1 MLLIFMCFN
10 ELNLFMQR
18 RLFVYLLMV
27 VSCFLFYKAS
37 ILKKEFDFFN
47 KKLKLTSHCVLHYL
61 SSVDLLK
68 NFSQLIV
75 TIFIF
80 SQKFS
85 QFFQGKK
92 VQRYSILLISRF
104 IDFKEYQ
111 NIQKQYVQFKY
122 TFLDKVFHY
131 RIVSARLLSSGF
143 SSNFKTFLVENKNT
157 EDTLMSQK
165 QSLQVEVSLFNI
177 AVTLAIRSIQ

>member
-27 VSCFLFYKAS
+27 ASCFLFYKAS

-61 SSVDLLK
+61 SSVDLSK
-68 NFSQLIV
+68 SFSQLIV

-80 SQKFS
+80 SQTFS
-85 QFFQGKK
+85 QFFQGEK

-104 IDFKEYQ
+104 IDFKKYQ

-122 TFLDKVFHY
+122 TFIDKVFY
-131 RIVSARLLSSGF
+131 NRIVRAS
-143 SSNFKTFLVENKNT
+143 
-157 EDTLMSQK
+157 
-165 QSLQVEVSLFNI
+165 
-177 AVTLAIRSIQ
+177 SIQWFLFKL

>member
-61 SSVDLLK
+61 SSVDLSK
-68 NFSQLIV
+68 SFSQLIV

-80 SQKFS
+80 SQIFHN
-85 QFFQGKK
+85 FFRVKK
-92 VQRYSILLISRF
+92 CSVTQYCLYRDSLTLRNIKTYKNNMFNLSILSSIKF
-104 IDFKEYQ
+104 F
-111 NIQKQYVQFKY
+111 
-122 TFLDKVFHY
+122 T
-131 RIVSARLLSSGF
+131 IVLSVRLLSSGF
-143 SSNFKTFLVENKNT
+143 SSNFKTFLVENKNA

-165 QSLQVEVSLFNI
+165 QSLQVEVLLFNI
-177 AVTLAIRSIQ
+177 AVTLAISSIQ